1 MAIVNNIVI
10 SIKLWITLK
19 IPRIE
24 DGNNLGVGVQEEHI
38 KLLASMEAA
47 VATIMSNCI
56 SSFSSRGEYIN
67 NVSVLLKSYEQII
80 QNPGIEDYKLCLLHY
95 DEWLVQQCKVYLY
108 ECRNSLALIYDRIS
122 KNINWLYTPRME
134 SDVQHIFIQYLFVL

>member
-1 MAIVNNIVI
+1 MEVLIDLLNDEMAIVNNIVI

-67 NVSVLLKSYEQII
+67 NVTILLKSYE
-80 QNPGIEDYKLCLLHY
+80 
-95 DEWLVQQCKVYLY
+95 
-108 ECRNSLALIYDRIS
+108 
-122 KNINWLYTPRME
+122 
-134 SDVQHIFIQYLFVL
+134 